1 MTVTVGEFLFQCL
14 RKEGIDE
21 IFGVPGDFNFP
32 LLDTLETYEDMDLID
47 NRNELN
53 AGYAAN
59 GYAHV
64 KGMAALITTF
74 GVGEL
79 SASNAIAG
87 SYSENI
93 PLIHIVGS
101 PDSKDQEEGRNLH
114 HSLMD
119 GDFDVFRKM
128 HEHITGYAVKIT
140 AANAGIEIPKAI
152 RIAREKKKPV

>member
-14 RKEGIDE
+14 QEEGLDE

-32 LLDTLETYEDMDLID
+32 LLDTLEAYEGIDFID

-53 AGYAAN
+53 AGYAAD

-64 KGMAALITTF
+64 KGMAAVITTF
-74 GVGEL
+74 GVGEM

-87 SYSENI
+87 AYSENI

-101 PDSKDQEEGRNLH
+101 PDSND
-114 HSLMD
+114 
-119 GDFDVFRKM
+119 
-128 HEHITGYAVKIT
+128 
-140 AANAGIEIPKAI
+140 
-152 RIAREKKKPV
+152 